1 MTAIS
6 ARTDSASS
14 SSSSSTSSSESS
26 SSPSAPVSPIHHP
39 QRPTEQ
45 SSEEEEENAE
55 VECPSFVRDRT
66 ISRALHEFELEDDDI
81 PEPDFSWDART
92 ISHHLAKY
100 LDDLCGWVPD
110 PKVQYRRVAPSQGKN
125 GQRTKGTTKSD
136 LEAQVRRLS
145 LNSRVASRMKAL
157 TMEFE
162 FRHYHNPKKYMEQY
176 RRYHTC
182 GGPLEKLAAHDT
194 SCGRKRSIYYAGD
207 ASAEAGFKVDNPHTQ
222 QESRLTAAQLQ
233 PASSSDRN
241 DGQRPTQSR
250 QRQNS
255 DSRSDQSRTDS
266 TSVSSGTTLPKT
278 VSSQNSPVQNESVS
292 TLPRYCSLTEAAN
305 RKRQVYSHWMGIP
318 SSRLPVHVPS
328 SAPKSSTE
336 SDRDM
341 SSNLPTKLP
350 ATDDAMLMKPQS
362 STPTGT
368 GSTTALSNK
377 GLRPTYHNPLMT
389 SPTGAPSVPVTQST
403 SQFGSPPSG
412 QHPLWK
418 PTQYPATADNHTLPV
433 AFGYMHARTQAVRTD
448 RRLYSGMAGN
458 FSTGITL
465 DDSCYGYQGNG
476 VTSSEGSA
484 FRDFYSHLLQAAHY
498 LRLAGRQKSMENAN
512 KHGMGPRHHSGPA
525 LYKSTKTIS
534 VTSPTN
540 EISSFA
546 EQTGLPSNVA
556 ISNGL
561 GVRGQRL
568 NSATD
573 HQRSSHSA
581 NPSFGT
587 RQFVNAP
594 AFKSIQARFNSSPAK
609 ISNKDL
615 EAETGFSRKRFIS
628 LEPPASSTFRE
639 NVTKTVPDGAHDQKG
654 KTGKMFHISIPQKPC
669 KAEAAQVNKASVCQA
684 VCFKSESQEALALA
698 NGNTSKK

>member
-26 SSPSAPVSPIHHP
+26 SSPSVPVSPIHHP

-222 QESRLTAAQLQ
+222 QESRLTTAQLQ

-255 DSRSDQSRTDS
+255 DSRSDA
-266 TSVSSGTTLPKT
+266 TSVSSGTTLPKA

-318 SSRLPVHVPS
+318 SSRLPVPS

-341 SSNLPTKLP
+341 SNLPTKLP

-389 SPTGAPSVPVTQST
+389 SPTGAPSGPVTQST

-418 PTQYPATADNHTLPV
+418 PNQYPATADNHTLPV
-433 AFGYMHARTQAVRTD
+433 AFGHVTRLSKNTLLRAIDEELSEIED
-448 RRLYSGMAGN
+448 RGMAGN

-498 LRLAGRQKSMENAN
+498 LRLAGRQKSMESTN

-525 LYKSTKTIS
+525 LYKSTKPIS
-534 VTSPTN
+534 MTSPTN

-556 ISNGL
+556 IANGL

-568 NSATD
+568 NSATN

-581 NPSFGT
+581 NPSLGK

-594 AFKSIQARFNSSPAK
+594 AFKSIHARFNSSPAK
-609 ISNKDL
+609 MSNKDL
-615 EAETGFSRKRFIS
+615 EAEAGFSRKRFIS

-639 NVTKTVPDGAHDQKG
+639 NVTKTVPDGGQDQKG
-654 KTGKMFHISIPQKPC
+654 NTGKMFHISIPQKPC

-684 VCFKSESQEALALA
+684 VCFKSESQEALALT